1 MPQPVPPS
9 ARIAVLADCDN
20 SSPEALAFALSL
32 APAQSRIVL
41 RQGYG
46 NDFTMEQPRW
56 RDALNRLA
64 FTPLHQF
71 GTGKNAADIAL
82 ALDALELLFENRAD
96 TFYLLTSDADFTA
109 LCRKL
114 RLRGGSVV
122 IVGQAKTPAMLRE
135 ACDSFHEFVPATAA
149 AAAAEQALPAPAVQ
163 TEAKELLESIA
174 LASLRE
180 ESNQQLI
187 QAVAALAKGSKTGW
201 VGMGELGHHMST
213 TYPAFSAT
221 KCKHKGLVEMVKALP
236 EHLSVQ
242 RMNGGDWV
250 QPVIKTS
257 PRPA

>member
-1 MPQPVPPS
+1 MPQPVSPS

-82 ALDALELLFENRAD
+82 ALDALELLIDNRAD

-114 RLRGGSVV
+114 RVRGASVV
-122 IVGQAKTPAMLRE
+122 IVGQAKTPAMLRD
-135 ACDSFHEFVPATAA
+135 ACDAFHEFVPATAA
-149 AAAAEQALPAPAVQ
+149 AAEQAIPVPAVQ
-163 TEAKELLESIA
+163 TETKELLESIA

-187 QAVAALAKGSKTGW
+187 QAVALLAKDSKSGW
-201 VGMGELGHHMST
+201 VGMGALGHHMST
-213 TYPAFSAT
+213 AYPAFSAK
-221 KCKHKGLVEMVKALP
+221 KCKHTGLAAMVKSLP

-242 RMNGGDWV
+242 RMDGGDWV
-250 QPVIKTS
+250 RPATKKS

>member
-1 MPQPVPPS
+1 MPQPVSPS

-20 SSPEALAFALSL
+20 TCPEALAFALGL

-64 FTPLHQF
+64 FTALHQF

-82 ALDALELLFENRAD
+82 ALDALELLLENRAD
-96 TFYLLTSDADFTA
+96 IFYLLTSDADFSA

-114 RLRGGSVV
+114 RVRGASVV
-122 IVGQAKTPAMLRE
+122 IVGQAKTPAMLRD
-135 ACDSFHEFVPATAA
+135 ACDRFYEFVPTMAT
-149 AAAAEQALPAPAVQ
+149 EQAIPAPAVQ
-163 TEAKELLESIA
+163 TEAKELLETIA

-213 TYPAFSAT
+213 TYPAFSAK
-221 KCKHKGLVEMVKALP
+221 KCKHTGLAAMVKSLP

-242 RMNGGDWV
+242 RMDGGEWV
-250 QPVIKTS
+250 RPTTKKS